1 MSASSSSPQQAEA
14 LQILRE
20 LLVRLDPEAE
30 VRIDEGSGEVL
41 VRGDFQVER
50 LNEAIERAGLDM
62 RAATS
67 GDGCCGNCGC
77 G

>member
-30 VRIDEGSGEVL
+30 VRIDERSGEVL
-41 VRGDFQVER
+41 VRGDFQVED
-50 LNEAIERAGLDM
+50 LNAAIERTGLGM
-62 RAATS
+62 RAATP
-67 GDGCCGNCGC
+67 GDGCCGSCGC